1 MAETIYQSPLGPMR
15 IREAYGHI
23 THLDW
28 GAAVGDDLPAGDDAN
43 GQVPQQVPQ
52 RTPHADVPRGDD
64 TPLLNRAVHQ
74 LNAYFFCGLRAF
86 DLPVAPAGTPFQQ
99 AVWQQMQAIPY
110 GEARTYG
117 EIARW
122 LRSAARAV
130 GVACGRNPIPIII
143 PCHRVV
149 AAGGLGGFSG
159 AGGVE
164 TKHWLLEL
172 EGWPAQRQP
181 TLFDTPKKSSD
192 AVSLSVH

>member
-1 MAETIYQSPLGPMR
+1 MLMAETIYQSPLGPMR

-28 GAAVGDDLPAGDDAN
+28 GAGVSEDLPDGELPESERPKGTMPHGEMPKGDES
-43 GQVPQQVPQ
+43 
-52 RTPHADVPRGDD
+52 
-64 TPLLNRAVHQ
+64 PLLNRAVHQ

-130 GVACGRNPIPIII
+130 GFACGRNPIPIII

>member
-1 MAETIYQSPLGPMR
+1 MAETTYQSPLGPLR
-15 IREAYGHI
+15 LREAHGHI

-28 GAAVGDDLPAGDDAN
+28 GPEVRAGLDTPGPAKVANLPSES
-43 GQVPQQVPQ
+43 
-52 RTPHADVPRGDD
+52 

-74 LNAYFFCGLRAF
+74 LNAYFYSGLCTF
-86 DLPVAPAGTPFQQ
+86 DLPVAPAGTPFQK

-117 EIARW
+117 EIAKW

-149 AAGGLGGFSG
+149 AAGGLGGYSG
-159 AGGVE
+159 DGGVD
-164 TKHWLLEL
+164 TKQWLLEL
-172 EGWPAQRQP
+172 EGWPAKRHP
-181 TLFDTPKKSSD
+181 TLFDTVPTAKPAS
-192 AVSLSVH
+192 AALH